1 MRQRKTRPRRA
12 PVDEPY
18 ADYFAAC
25 YAARLALVAALAARY
40 KTDEQGAVNIIKS
53 AAELAYFPG
62 RHDVEHVAAAI
73 GATRDQLD
81 AALVDLGI
89 LPPTPPPATAV
100 H

>member
-1 MRQRKTRPRRA
+1 MATRKTRTRRT

-18 ADYFAAC
+18 ADYFASC
-25 YAARLALVAALAARY
+25 YAARLALVASLAARY
-40 KTDEQGAVNIIKS
+40 GTDAAGAINIIKS

-73 GATRDQLD
+73 GVTRDQLD

-89 LPPTPPPATAV
+89 LPPTPPPATPV

>member
-1 MRQRKTRPRRA
+1 MSQRKTRARRT
-12 PVDEPY
+12 PVDGPF
-18 ADYFAAC
+18 ADYFASC

-40 KTDEQGAVNIIKS
+40 DTDEQGAINIIKS

-73 GATRDQLD
+73 GATRDQLV

-89 LPPTPPPATAV
+89 LPPTPPPAASV